1 MISITVSFFSYFK
14 ELTSCSQFKTI
25 VPEGSTLRDVFE
37 HIAQRFPKLAVMEK
51 STLMAVGL
59 DYQDRNYILKNGE
72 EVSLFPPVQG
82 G

>member
-1 MISITVSFFSYFK
+1 MSVTICFYSYFK
-14 ELTSCSQFKTI
+14 DLAGAARTRETL
-25 VPEGSTLRDVFE
+25 PEGATLGDLLKALE
-37 HIAQRFPKLAVMEK
+37 ARFPKLGAMDK

-59 DYQDRNYILKNGE
+59 DYQDRGCRLKEGD